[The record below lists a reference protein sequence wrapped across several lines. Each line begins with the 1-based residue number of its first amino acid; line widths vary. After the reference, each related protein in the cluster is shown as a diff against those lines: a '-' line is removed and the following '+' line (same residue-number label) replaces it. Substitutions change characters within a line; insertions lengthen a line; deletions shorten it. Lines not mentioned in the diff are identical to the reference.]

1 MNASPNITR
10 RSVSPSQR
18 RIHEFRKKQNSL
30 ESNSSVTNNIT
41 ITTHLDNIH
50 LSHPESKLETGNND
64 GSGKSDN
71 ISDNGSEISD
81 EGYRSLGLIQNNN
94 GVCKRA
100 SLLSEVSNDEAEC
113 NGEFFIL

>member
-1 MNASPNITR
+1 M
-10 RSVSPSQR
+10 
-18 RIHEFRKKQNSL
+18 
-30 ESNSSVTNNIT
+30 
-41 ITTHLDNIH
+41 
-50 LSHPESKLETGNND
+50 SHPDNKLETSNVD

-94 GVCKRA
+94 GTCKRA

-113 NGEFFIL
+113 NGEFI